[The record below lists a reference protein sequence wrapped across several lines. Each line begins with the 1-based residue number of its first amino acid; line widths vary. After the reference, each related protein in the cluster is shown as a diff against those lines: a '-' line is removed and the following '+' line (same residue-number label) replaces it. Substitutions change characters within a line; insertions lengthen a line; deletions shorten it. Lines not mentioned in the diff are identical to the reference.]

1 MRDYLLPLLAF
12 AVVAAQSHFTVADD
26 KPAKLP
32 NVLLIVVDDLGY
44 ADLGCYGGKEI
55 RSPNLDRLA
64 KQGVRLTDFYASPV
78 CSPTRAS
85 LITGRYPQRFGFDWV
100 IRYKEKDRGLPADG
114 KSLPALMKKRG
125 YATAL
130 YGKWHL
136 GYKPEFA
143 PNAHG
148 FDDFFGFL
156 AADLDYFAHTDANGD
171 PGLYANTK
179 LVEEKGYLTDLIT
192 DHALAFMRRQGGKP
206 FFLEVAYNAPHWP
219 WQAPD
224 RPDDRRTTKTY
235 GPEIGTRETY
245 CKIVER
251 MDEDIGKLL
260 AALDSAAIANDTL
273 VIFFNDNG
281 GERLSDNGPLFH
293 GKYTLWEGGIGVPC
307 IMRWPG
313 VIPAESVS
321 PQPAIVMDVTA
332 SILTA
337 AGAQVPTNLDGENII
352 PILSGREPP
361 RDRTFFWRLP
371 RPDDQFGQKAMR
383 RGKWKY
389 IHDRDTDLLFDL
401 VADRGER
408 HNLAYEHPNIV
419 RDLKQALADWEKGL
433 PPPAEVRPK

>member
-1 MRDYLLPLLAF
+1 MRLFIATLIFAHSLAI
-12 AVVAAQSHFTVADD
+12 ALADEQPT
-26 KPAKLP
+26 KRP

-44 ADLGCYGGKEI
+44 ADLGCYGGKDI

-100 IRYKEKDRGLPADG
+100 IRYNEKDRGLPVDG
-114 KSLPALMKKRG
+114 NSLPALMKKRG

-171 PGLYANTK
+171 PGLFANIK

-192 DHALAFMRRQGGKP
+192 DHALAFMKRQAGKP

-219 WQAPD
+219 WQSPD
-224 RPDDRRTTKTY
+224 RPDDRRITKTY

-245 CKIVER
+245 RKIVER
-251 MDEDIGKLL
+251 MDEGVGKLL
-260 AALDSAAIANDTL
+260 AALDSAGIANDTL

-307 IMRWPG
+307 IMRWPE
-313 VIPAESVS
+313 VLPAGAVS
-321 PQPAIVMDVTA
+321 HQPAIVMDVTA
-332 SILTA
+332 SILSA
-337 AGAQVPTNLDGENII
+337 AGAQVPTDLDGENIL
-352 PILSGREPP
+352 PILSGREKPH
-361 RDRTFFWRLP
+361 DRTFFWRLP
-371 RPDDQFGQKAMR
+371 RPDDQFGQKAVR

-408 HNLAYEHPNIV
+408 HNLAYEHPDIV
-419 RDLKQALADWEKGL
+419 RDLKQALAEWEKGL